1 MDIKGIIVSEINHIE
16 KDKYGFTYMWNL
28 KNKRNKLETKLI
40 VSFYLRTDLL
50 LQEGRKGIGLSER
63 GEGIKITNW

>member
-28 KNKRNKLETKLI
+28 KKKRNKLETKLI